1 MARGE
6 VASWAGEA
14 ACGAVLAVTGLAFAW
29 GAGRMQMVDEGVPG
43 PGMAPFFLGVM
54 LAGLGAMIS
63 GAAIIRRAR
72 DAVLVL
78 VLDRETLLAIFL
90 LSTAVIMF
98 ERIGYAVS
106 TFLFLWSSFVLIG
119 REPLLPAALFAGTA
133 TILTWALFVK
143 ALGVA
148 LPIGILALP

>member
-14 ACGAVLAVTGLAFAW
+14 ACGAVLAVTGVAFAW

-63 GAAIIRRAR
+63 GAAIIRRTR
-72 DAVLVL
+72 DAVLL
-78 VLDRETLLAIFL
+78 LDRETLLAVFL
-90 LSTAVIMF
+90 LSTVVIMF

-119 REPLLPAALFAGTA
+119 REPPLPAALFAGTA